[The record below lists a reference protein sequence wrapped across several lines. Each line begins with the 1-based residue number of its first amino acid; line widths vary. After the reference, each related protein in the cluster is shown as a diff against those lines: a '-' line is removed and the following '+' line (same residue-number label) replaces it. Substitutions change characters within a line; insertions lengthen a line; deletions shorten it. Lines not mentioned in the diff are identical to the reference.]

1 MKFFYFTTL
10 LLVLLNPKLNYSQTN
25 LNSSS
30 FEIGYGYN
38 GAIIPYS
45 GNNSNLSVSNM
56 NHINVAFRYMFTEKV
71 GLKLFYKS
79 DNFVNFSKGRLGI
92 SYKTIGT
99 SIVYNV
105 GKELGLNFITRD
117 KFSVLTHIDGGVAF
131 AFIKQKNN
139 FEKLGVIGVGITPIY
154 SLTNKLAI
162 TTDLTYNTTLKQHY
176 GFDGVLLSSNYE
188 PKSRNFYNFSLGL
201 IIYLGENSYHSDWY

>member
-79 DNFVNFSKGRLGI
+79 DNFVNFSKGQRD
-92 SYKTIGT
+92 SH
-99 SIVYNV
+99 
-105 GKELGLNFITRD
+105 NFCGSWWND
-117 KFSVLTHIDGGVAF
+117 KGAW
-131 AFIKQKNN
+131 IK
-139 FEKLGVIGVGITPIY
+139 
-154 SLTNKLAI
+154 A
-162 TTDLTYNTTLKQHY
+162 
-176 GFDGVLLSSNYE
+176 
-188 PKSRNFYNFSLGL
+188 
-201 IIYLGENSYHSDWY
+201 